1 MKRRLTLIS
10 LTLATFALAA
20 CADNTPGGKAAH
32 ERHENFEAIGE
43 AFDAINDQLES
54 NAPDLATVKAETA
67 KIAGLAPQVKNWFP
81 AGSGPQDGK
90 KTDAKAEAWSKP
102 AEFAQA
108 HTRFVDAV
116 SALQAV
122 AATGDMAAIGASAKT
137 LGASCKGCHDKFKE
151 D

>member
-1 MKRRLTLIS
+1 MRLAVTALIAS
-10 LTLATFALAA
+10 LTLAA

-43 AFDAINDQLES
+43 SFDTVNDQLES
-54 NAPDLATVKAETA
+54 GKPDLAAIKAETA

-81 AGSGPQDGK
+81 AGSGPQDRK
-90 KTDAKAEAWSKP
+90 KTDAKAEVWSKP

-108 HTRFVDAV
+108 HTRFVDAAK
-116 SALQAV
+116 ALQAV
-122 AATGDMAAIGASAKT
+122 VATGDTAAIGASAKT
-137 LGASCKGCHDKFKE
+137 LGAACKGCHDKFKE